1 MGVYR
6 GDEAY
11 LRIGPGLA
19 GELATH
25 RQMGR
30 RGFPVAAI
38 LERGYRGRLPY
49 YVERSLGSG
58 TLGDIFDAEVD
69 TRGSVSDESFQHFT
83 EVIAHH
89 ARAQARMATTR
100 WSVGA
105 FAEFIGVAR
114 AAALHPAVAEDLRE
128 AFEDAIRRL
137 QQFPGTLLHGDLHS
151 DNTCV
156 GGVIDLE
163 GAGRGVIG
171 YDVVTAV
178 FVPAMTEAAPESGAP
193 PYAGF
198 SSAQLRRYLSRLDD
212 IFGACGS
219 APVSDQLEPL
229 LLCRAIS
236 MCSRPHRDP
245 AIWPIRTRLLRTTL
259 DTVRRGGGLA
269 ARWGLDTP

>member
-1 MGVYR
+1 VAIYR

-11 LRIGPGLA
+11 LRIGPGLSA
-19 GELATH
+19 ELATH
-25 RQMGR
+25 RQMAR
-30 RGFPVAAI
+30 RAFPVAAI
-38 LERGYRGRLPY
+38 LEHGYRGRLPY
-49 YVERSLGSG
+49 YVEQSLGSS

-69 TRGSVSDESFQHFT
+69 TRGSVSDESFEQFT
-83 EVIAHH
+83 EVISRH
-89 ARAQARMATTR
+89 ARAQARMATAR

-114 AAALHPAVAEDLRE
+114 AAALHPDLAEDMRD
-128 AFEDAIRRL
+128 AFEDAIGRL
-137 QQFPGTLLHGDLHS
+137 QRFRGTLLHGDLHS

-178 FVPAMTEAAPESGAP
+178 FVSAMAQAVPEGGAP

-198 SSAQLRRYLSRLDD
+198 SSAQLRSYLSLLDD
-212 IFGACGS
+212 IFGARGPG
-219 APVSDQLEPL
+219 PVSDELEAL

-236 MCSRPHRDP
+236 MCSRRHRDP
-245 AIWPIRTRLLRTTL
+245 AIWPIRTRLLSTTL
-259 DTVRRGGGLA
+259 DTVRRGGRLA

>member
-6 GDEAY
+6 GDGAY

-19 GELATH
+19 AELATH
-25 RQMGR
+25 RQMAR

-38 LERGYRGRLPY
+38 LEHGYRGRLPY
-49 YVERSLGSG
+49 YVEQSLGAS

-69 TRGSVSDESFQHFT
+69 TAGSVSDESFERFT

-89 ARAQARMATTR
+89 ARAQVRMATAR

-114 AAALHPAVAEDLRE
+114 AAALHPDVAGDLRD
-128 AFEDAIRRL
+128 AFEDVIRRL

-171 YDVVTAV
+171 YDVVAAV
-178 FVPAMTEAAPESGAP
+178 FVPAMAEAVPEGGAP
-193 PYAGF
+193 PYAGL
-198 SSAQLRRYLSRLDD
+198 SSAQLSRYLSRLDD

-219 APVSDQLEPL
+219 GPVSDELEAL

-236 MCSRPHRDP
+236 MCSRRHRDP
-245 AIWPIRTRLLRTTL
+245 AIWPIRTRLLSTTL
-259 DTVRRGGGLA
+259 DTVRRGGSLA
-269 ARWGLDTP
+269 ARWGLDSR

>member
-1 MGVYR
+1 VGVYR
-6 GDEAY
+6 GDGAY

-19 GELATH
+19 AERATH
-25 RQMGR
+25 RQMAR

-38 LERGYRGRLPY
+38 LEHGYRGRLPY
-49 YVERSLGSG
+49 YVERSLGSS

-69 TRGSVSDESFQHFT
+69 TRGSVSDDSFECFT
-83 EVIAHH
+83 EVIVRH
-89 ARAQARMATTR
+89 ALAQARMATAG
-100 WSVGA
+100 WSRRA
-105 FAEFIGVAR
+105 FAEFIGVAQ
-114 AAALHPAVAEDLRE
+114 AAALHPDVAADLR
-128 AFEDAIRRL
+128 DACEGAIGRL

-151 DNTCV
+151 DNTCA

-178 FVPAMTEAAPESGAP
+178 FIPAMTEAVPESGAP
-193 PYAGF
+193 PSAGF

-212 IFGACGS
+212 TFGACGS
-219 APVSDQLEPL
+219 GPVSDQLEAL

-236 MCSRPHRDP
+236 MCSRRHRDP
-245 AIWPIRTRLLRTTL
+245 AIWPIRTRLLSTTL